1 MKHLKPVIGESGVKN
16 KPYRVT
22 KAGYVLLSNGD
33 YMYFP
38 KDYIFDNAS
47 IPVVFK
53 WLHDIFRIKFFHY
66 TSTAFLVHDYL
77 YNFRGYR
84 VNGKYLHKTV
94 SRLFADKE
102 MHYQMMLKYHPFKC
116 DVFYFFVRLFGWRGY
131 GII

>member
-1 MKHLKPVIGESGVKN
+1 MNKPIIGESGVLN
-16 KPYRVT
+16 KPYRVV

-33 YMYFP
+33 HMYFP

-47 IPVVFK
+47 IPLIFK
-53 WLHDIFRIKFFHY
+53 WLYDVCGVKFFHY

-84 VNGKYLHKTV
+84 LKNNYLHKPV

-102 MHYQMMLKYHPFKC
+102 MAHQMMFKYSPFKC
-116 DVFYFFVRLFGWRGY
+116 DVFYTAVRLFGKFNFGK
-131 GII
+131 I